1 MYNSIYPNYANA
13 YYGINNRQITRKK
26 DEDKNSQSSNAAENN
41 TQEERKNSSNNSQNT
56 HFPNGEKV
64 AIDYTRRK
72 IGIDQVLSDF
82 RNTANAI
89 GAPDDIKK
97 EVDSYLSLIENQA
110 QKESPSPQII
120 QSNLKNASQILDE
133 YITKTLKKP
142 SKVVENWVDA
152 LFLQQIDYKSQ
163 LLASA
168 SVTALEEQTIVEEAT
183 EEISEVPEELQGE
196 VVVEDTIVEEQEQSK
211 LQEKNGVY
219 VPSDPELRRMFIQAK
234 KYAAID
240 NKEQALYSF
249 QNTMEYAQDIGDI
262 QTCAMIHYEEG
273 RLYDDFNQVEDAL
286 YCFHQASQQ
295 SEDNNIK
302 ARAHLS
308 MGKIYD
314 DYVNFEPALDHYCA
328 AVSFAGEA
336 DNLVLQTKALS
347 DLAQIH
353 TDRYDKE
360 NAIKFMD
367 MSTIVANETNNGK
380 VKGITYSRNAKMS
393 EKLGE
398 KVRALSMYG
407 SSAQSFHQIEDNEN
421 LAKNYRSAAQIMLQY
436 GNSAK
441 AKRLLS
447 KAYIAAQQ
455 TNDDGLKNLIAQEL
469 TTV

>member
-41 TQEERKNSSNNSQNT
+41 PQEERKHSSNNSQNT

-89 GAPDDIKK
+89 GAPEDIKK
-97 EVDSYLSLIENQA
+97 EVDSYLSLIESQA

-152 LFLQQIDYKSQ
+152 LFLQQIDYKSE
-163 LLASA
+163 LLAGA
-168 SVTALEEQTIVEEAT
+168 AAQ
-183 EEISEVPEELQGE
+183 
-196 VVVEDTIVEEQEQSK
+196 IVEEQEVPKTTSDEIVEETETNTVEIIEEEIVEEQEPQKTQSK
-211 LQEKNGVY
+211 DGVY

-249 QNTMEYAQDIGDI
+249 QNTMEYAQDIGDV
-262 QTCAMIHYEEG
+262 QTCAMIYYEEG
-273 RLYDDFNQVEDAL
+273 CLYDDFNQVEDAL

-295 SEDNNIK
+295 SEDNNVK

-314 DYVNFEPALDHYCA
+314 DYVNFEPAVDHYCA

-336 DNLVLQTKALS
+336 DNLTLQTKALS

-353 TDRYDKE
+353 TDRYDKQ
-360 NAIKFMD
+360 NAFMFMD
-367 MSTIVANETNNGK
+367 MSSTIANETNNGK

-398 KVRALSMYG
+398 RVKALGMYG
-407 SSAQSFHQIEDNEN
+407 NSAQSFHQIEDNEN

-455 TNDDGLKNLIAQEL
+455 TGDESLKSLIAQDL
-469 TTV
+469 TAV

>member
-26 DEDKNSQSSNAAENN
+26 DEDKSSQSSNAAENN
-41 TQEERKNSSNNSQNT
+41 PQEERKSSSNNNQNT

-64 AIDYTRRK
+64 AIDYTRRR

-89 GAPDDIKK
+89 GAPDNIKA
-97 EVDSYLSLIENQA
+97 EVASYLTLIENQA
-110 QKESPSPQII
+110 QKENPNPQIV

-152 LFLQQIDYKSQ
+152 LFLQQIDYKSEV
-163 LLASA
+163 LAGA
-168 SVTALEEQTIVEEAT
+168 AAQVEAQPIEEPTEEIVEEPA
-183 EEISEVPEELQGE
+183 
-196 VVVEDTIVEEQEQSK
+196 VVEEVIVEEQEPPKPQV
-211 LQEKNGVY
+211 KNGVY
-219 VPSDPELRRMFIQAK
+219 VPEDPQLKRMFIQAK

-314 DYVNFEPALDHYCA
+314 DYVNFEPAVDHYCA

-336 DNLVLQTKALS
+336 DNLTLQTKALS

-353 TDRYDKE
+353 TDRYDKQ
-360 NAIKFMD
+360 NAFMFMD
-367 MSTIVANETNNGK
+367 MSSTIANETNNGK

-398 KVRALSMYG
+398 RVKALGMYG
-407 SSAQSFHQIEDNEN
+407 NSAQSFHQIEDNEN

-455 TNDDGLKNLIAQEL
+455 INNEELRNLIAQEL
-469 TTV
+469 ADV